1 MRRIAGRLAKI
12 DNEKEFPEYQRKIAL
27 SGTFTSPLNHELG
40 LYIYIVLYIYSPLK
54 YQRKI
59 APSGTFT
66 SPLNHELGLH
76 LLFYAYVCMYI

>member
-40 LYIYIVLYIYSPLK
+40 L
-54 YQRKI
+54 
-59 APSGTFT
+59 
-66 SPLNHELGLH
+66 H